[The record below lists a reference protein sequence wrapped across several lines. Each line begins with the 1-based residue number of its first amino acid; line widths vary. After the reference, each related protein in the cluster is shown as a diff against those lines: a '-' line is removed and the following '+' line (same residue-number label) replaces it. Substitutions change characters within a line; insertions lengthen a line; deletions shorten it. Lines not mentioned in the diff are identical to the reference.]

1 MLVSTLIN
9 TEYMEDSSS
18 KKKILIIEDNIE
30 TQLMFKVYLRKNYD
44 VQTASSA
51 EEGIDKLKSDK
62 YDLLIL
68 DINLQGEKD
77 GNDVLREI
85 RYKLNMKNFPI
96 IIVSAFALK
105 GDKENFLYNGAND
118 YLAKPVQKAM
128 LLDKIRNF
136 A

>member
-9 TEYMEDSSS
+9 TEYMEESSS